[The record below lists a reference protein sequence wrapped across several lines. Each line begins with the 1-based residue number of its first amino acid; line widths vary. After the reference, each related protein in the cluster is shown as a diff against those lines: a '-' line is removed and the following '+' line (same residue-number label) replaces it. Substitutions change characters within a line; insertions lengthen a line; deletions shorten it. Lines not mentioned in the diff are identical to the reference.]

1 MANLGFRIFEDITRP
16 SNEVIESFRDMPV
29 ANIDDNM
36 GRIACVNSSI
46 KPCNDSNLLGPAF
59 TVKVPFGDNL
69 MFHKALDMAKEG
81 DVIVVA
87 GGGFTERSL
96 CGEIMMNY
104 AKMRKLGGFVI
115 DGAIRDDET
124 TKTMDFPVFACG
136 VNPNGPYKNG
146 PGEINV
152 PVAIGGQVVFPGDI
166 VVGDKDG
173 LIFIRPQDAEELL
186 EKVEAFHR
194 NEVVILDSIAK
205 GLGLDRTWID
215 KTLEANGCEIIKEVK

>member
-1 MANLGFRIFEDITRP
+1 MANLGFRVFENFERP
-16 SNEVIESFRDMPV
+16 RKDLVEAFRDMPV

-46 KPCNDSNLLGPAF
+46 KPCNDAKLLGTAF

-87 GGGFTERSL
+87 GGGFKDRAL

-104 AKMRKLGGFVI
+104 ARMKNLAGFVI

-152 PVAIGGQVVFPGDI
+152 PVAVGGQVVFPGDI
-166 VVGDKDG
+166 VVGDRDG
-173 LIFIRPQDAEELL
+173 LIFIRPEDAEELL
-186 EKVEAFHR
+186 EKVEAFHEK
-194 NEVVILDSIAK
+194 EVVILDSIAK
-205 GLGLDRTWID
+205 GLGLDRTWVE
-215 KTLEANGCEIIKEVK
+215 KALEEKGCEFIKEVK